1 MDQVDKK
8 ILFNLLKDGRVSQRQ
23 IAQNVGIS
31 AQALGYRINKLI
43 ADGVIKGYSLIVS
56 PILDG
61 KVEGFAAFKSDKE
74 YTGEVSSVTKCLEE
88 ITLYGFRGEKVE
100 DVEKK
105 IAEAGKELG
114 EPVMKYIPPTGQ
126 IGMNLNSNDR
136 EIIKL
141 LRQDP
146 RMSVTDIAAKLDL
159 PYMTVKRRMN
169 LLLKNRLIGVVS
181 QIDLSGGDVV
191 IYSIFSHQ
199 VNALSQLLEP
209 QTIFMIRDATAGVLF
224 CYSENLRAAKESI
237 SRVRTV
243 DRDADVMV
251 LYDYQFFS

>member
-1 MDQVDKK
+1 M
-8 ILFNLLKDGRVSQRQ
+8 R
-23 IAQNVGIS
+23 
-31 AQALGYRINKLI
+31 
-43 ADGVIKGYSLIVS
+43 
-56 PILDG
+56 
-61 KVEGFAAFKSDKE
+61 KSRS
-74 YTGEVSSVTKCLEE
+74 TGS
-88 ITLYGFRGEKVE
+88 GGEKVE